1 MSAIVWQHGQ
11 EEADLMERSEIS
23 QYQIAIYFAFK
34 NRPDQWMSNA
44 DVAAVADG
52 ITPRTVRAHTHRL
65 AKLGVLDEATVFP
78 ANRYRLAVRRN
89 EDAEEH
95 CQRLER
101 AAHVLGM
108 ATAPDPSAEAI
119 PNVRVLSFASHM
131 TPRQARRNVKSVL
144 RECELGLDWHVTVD
158 RDRSRGDTSGKL
170 RVRIYPTVMT
180 ETGRFPEIE
189 QRLRARFDVVKSE
202 ILPEGDLK
210 KGLRPQVI
218 VWLR

>member
-1 MSAIVWQHGQ
+1 
-11 EEADLMERSEIS
+11 MERSEIS

-78 ANRYRLAVRRN
+78 ANRYRLAVKRN

-101 AAHVLGM
+101 AAQVFGM

-119 PNVRVLSFASHM
+119 PNVRVLSFAGHM
-131 TPRQARRNVKSVL
+131 TPRQARWNVESVL

-180 ETGRFPEIE
+180 ETGGFPEIG
-189 QRLRARFDVVKSE
+189 QRLRERFDVVKSE